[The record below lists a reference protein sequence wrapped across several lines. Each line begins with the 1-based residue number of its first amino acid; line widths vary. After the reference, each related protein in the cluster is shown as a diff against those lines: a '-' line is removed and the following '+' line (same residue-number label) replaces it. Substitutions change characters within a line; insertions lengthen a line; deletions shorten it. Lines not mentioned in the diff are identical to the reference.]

1 MNFDNLGAILAWGFS
16 WKSGDVGLSIS
27 NTSRGLKHR
36 FYRINGG
43 LNDIT
48 NYKGFSFLLLSGK
61 HL

>member
-1 MNFDNLGAILAWGFS
+1 MNFDNFGAIFACDFS

-43 LNDIT
+43 LNEIT
-48 NYKGFSFLLLSGK
+48 N
-61 HL
+61 